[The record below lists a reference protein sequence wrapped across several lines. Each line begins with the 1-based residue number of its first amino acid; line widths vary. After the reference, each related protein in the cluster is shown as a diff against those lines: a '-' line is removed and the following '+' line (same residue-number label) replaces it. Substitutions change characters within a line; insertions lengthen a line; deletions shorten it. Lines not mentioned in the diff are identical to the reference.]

1 VESTKK
7 IRKGGINQW
16 KSMQK
21 SKLAEIDEEIDEEI
35 DDGS

>member
-1 VESTKK
+1 MK

-21 SKLAEIDEEIDEEI
+21 SKLAEIDEKI